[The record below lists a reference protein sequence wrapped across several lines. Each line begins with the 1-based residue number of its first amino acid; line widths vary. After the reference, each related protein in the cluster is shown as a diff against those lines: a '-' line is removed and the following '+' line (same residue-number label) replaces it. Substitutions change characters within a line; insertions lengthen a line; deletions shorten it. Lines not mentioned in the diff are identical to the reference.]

1 MEKRKRILNVV
12 LSFAVIICLFALVN
26 SITKLVYGIPV
37 SIIIITFIGV
47 KLKELMDWETKGK

>member
-1 MEKRKRILNVV
+1 MNKKQVLNAV

-26 SITKLVYGIPV
+26 SITKMVYGIPV

-47 KLKELMDWETKGK
+47 KIKELKDWAEKKK